1 MKTIKLFI
9 FVLTVIGFSSCE
21 DVIQVKLDE
30 GDPIITIDAFVND
43 MRSQQKVRLTYT
55 DGYFSQKPN
64 EPITGANVHVKD
76 LTSGLDYIFTDNNDG
91 NYIYNLN
98 VTDTLGRVG
107 HMYEL
112 TVTHQG
118 NVYTSSTKMNRTTK
132 VDSLLV
138 EFKEGGGLGNAKP
151 GYKFSFLGFDIP
163 GDTLDYYWIKSYRN
177 GVFFNKGVDINIAV
191 NAAYGAGAD
200 GFPFIPPIAQAITPF
215 GEVFNKYDV
224 CRVEIHSVD
233 LATYNFLLQVYT
245 QTTNSG
251 LFATSPE
258 NVKTNIKSVTNS
270 KTKVVGWFAMSA
282 VGVKEGIAQ

>member
-9 FVLTVIGFSSCE
+9 FILTVIAFSSCE

-30 GDPIITIDAFVND
+30 GVPIITIDAFIND

-55 DGYFSQKPN
+55 DGYFSQKAN
-64 EPITGANVHVKD
+64 EAITGATVHVKD
-76 LTSGLDYIFTDNNDG
+76 VSSNIDYVFTDNNNG
-91 NYIYNLN
+91 NYVYDLTA
-98 VTDTLGRVG
+98 TDTLGRVG
-107 HMYEL
+107 HKYEL

-118 NVYTSSTKMNRTTK
+118 KVYTSSSKMNRTTK

-138 EFKEGGGLGNAKP
+138 KYKEAGSLGSKA
-151 GYKFSFLGFDIP
+151 GYKFAFLGFDIP

-177 GVFFNKGVDINIAV
+177 GVFFNKGGEINISI

-200 GFPFIPPIAQAITPF
+200 GFPFITPIAQGITPF
-215 GEVFNKYDV
+215 GELFNKYDI
-224 CRVEIHSVD
+224 CRVEIHSIN
-233 LATYNFLLQVYT
+233 LETFNFLTQVQT

-258 NVKTNIKSVTNS
+258 NVKTNITSVTDS
-270 KTKVVGWFAMSA
+270 KTKVVGWFCMSA
-282 VGVKEGIAQ
+282 VGFKEGVAQ